1 MQNQDFSITLAHVA
15 IAAGVV
21 LVLVLVVSTLVY
33 LRFRRLKRAGRA
45 EQFGGL
51 SVSEKVLEDQRL
63 SASFVLSAIE
73 NGVVMVRNDRVIHLF
88 NPAASKITGWPAEEA
103 VGLDVQSV
111 MTLTNQDGQ
120 PIPADFNPFI
130 KALNTKSGVKDSNLW
145 LNTRSGKKI
154 PISLVVSPI
163 LETGDES
170 VNSVVGVFA
179 DTIKE
184 KEEEAKRSDFI
195 STASHEMR
203 TPIAAIE
210 GYLALALNEKV
221 SKVDPSAKKY
231 LEKASASTKH
241 LGALFADLLTSSK
254 AEDGHLANYPV
265 VVEAGEIVEQVAEAA
280 RFNAKSK
287 GLNLR
292 YIVSGDQEK
301 SKGQVMRPLYYT
313 YVDPNRLRE
322 VLQNIIDNAIKYTNE
337 GSVTIRLTGDTS
349 VIQIQVADSG
359 PGIPAED
366 VPHLFQKF
374 YRVDN
379 SMTRTTSGTGLGLF
393 ISRRIIEM
401 NNGRIW
407 AESTLGKGSTFFIN
421 LPRLTA
427 QKALDIQKRQAS
439 QITPLSP
446 NQTPLP

>member
-15 IAAGVV
+15 IAVGVV
-21 LVLVLVVSTLVY
+21 LSIALVISIFVY
-33 LRFRRLKRAGRA
+33 LRFRRLKRAGRVA
-45 EQFGGL
+45 QFGGL

-63 SASFVLSAIE
+63 SSSFVLSAIE
-73 NGVVMVRNDRVIHLF
+73 NGVVMVRADRIIHLF

-103 VGLDVQSV
+103 VGLDIQSV
-111 MTLTNQDGQ
+111 MPLTNQDGQ
-120 PIPADFNPFI
+120 PIPTDFNPFI
-130 KALNTKSGVKDSNLW
+130 KALNTKSGIKDSNLW

-154 PISLVVSPI
+154 PISLVISPI

-184 KEEEAKRSDFI
+184 KEEEAKRSEFI

-221 SKVDPSAKKY
+221 ARVDPNAKKY
-231 LEKASASTKH
+231 LEKASTATKH

-254 AEDGHLANYPV
+254 AEDGRLANYPV

-287 GLNLR
+287 GLAMR

-301 SKGQVMRPLYYT
+301 SKGQVMRPLYYA

-322 VLQNIIDNAIKYTNE
+322 VLQNIIDNAIKYTSE

-349 VIQIQVADSG
+349 VIQIQVTDTG

-379 SMTRTTSGTGLGLF
+379 SMTRITSGTGLGLF

-401 NNGRIW
+401 NDGRIW
-407 AESTLGKGSTFFIN
+407 AESALGKGSTFFIN

-446 NQTPLP
+446 SQTPLP